1 MTYPKALAIDLDGTI
16 AFGDSRIDPVC
27 IDPLRS
33 LVNDI
38 PVIIA
43 TGNTVCYAMSA
54 AVLLGTDRTV
64 IAENGGVIKIGRDG
78 VEIVNGYGEGCRRAY
93 TILKEEMKLESLDW
107 DQRRS
112 DVALSRNISVDD
124 FSKRLSKIDPF
135 LEVVDSGLALHI
147 KDKRI
152 NKGEGLKTISEI
164 IEVDLSDF
172 AAIGDSNN
180 DIEMLK
186 TVGMGIAVGNASDAL
201 KQVADVVVE
210 SAYGSGVLE
219 AIKMFKTDAV

>member
-1 MTYPKALAIDLDGTI
+1 MTYPRALAIDLDGTI
-16 AFGDSRIDPVC
+16 AFKDSRIDPVC

-33 LVNDI
+33 LVKDI

-64 IAENGGVIKIGRDG
+64 IAENGGVIKVGRDG
-78 VEIVNGYGEGCRRAY
+78 VEITNGYGEGCRRAY
-93 TILKEEMKLESLDW
+93 NILKEEMELEPLDW

-112 DVALSRNISVDD
+112 DVALRRNVSVDEL
-124 FSKRLSKIDPF
+124 SKRLRQIDPF

-152 NKGEGLKTISEI
+152 NKGEGLKIISEI
-164 IEVDLSDF
+164 IEVDLADF

-186 TVGMGIAVGNASDAL
+186 MVGMGFAVGNASDAL
-201 KQVADVVVE
+201 KEVADVVLE
-210 SAYGSGVLE
+210 NEYGRGVLE
-219 AIKMFKTDAV
+219 AIRMFKTDAV